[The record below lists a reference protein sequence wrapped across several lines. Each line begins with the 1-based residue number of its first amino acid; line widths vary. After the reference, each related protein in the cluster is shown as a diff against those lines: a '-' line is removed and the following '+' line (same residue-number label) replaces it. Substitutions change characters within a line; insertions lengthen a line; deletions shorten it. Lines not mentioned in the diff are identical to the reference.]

1 MRADDVKNF
10 DLFKDLEEIEVKK
23 LLQFAKVKQY
33 ARDEVIFEQGDP
45 GSGLFLILRGVV
57 EIYIEPGGNRVSL
70 AKLKA
75 GEFMG
80 EMSLFGN
87 GNQTRTASALSFEP
101 VTAVM
106 ISTVDFRKL
115 QTSGPKILS
124 KMLLRLLLS
133 LSRRYDNLKSEF
145 RAVRSEI
152 EEIQGTVTE
161 V

>member
-1 MRADDVKNF
+1 MRVDDVKSF

-23 LLQFAKVKQY
+23 LLQFAQVKQY
-33 ARDEVIFEQGDP
+33 AKEEVIFEQGDP
-45 GSGLFLILRGVV
+45 GSGLFLILRGIV

-80 EMSLFGN
+80 EMSLFGD

-106 ISTVDFRKL
+106 ISTVDFKKL
-115 QTSGPKILS
+115 QNSGPKILS
-124 KMLLRLLLS
+124 KMLLRLLMS
-133 LSRRYDNLKSEF
+133 LSSRYQNLKSEF
-145 RAVRSEI
+145 HSVKDQINEIDRVR
-152 EEIQGTVTE
+152 
-161 V
+161 

>member
-1 MRADDVKNF
+1 MRVDDVKSF

-23 LLQFAKVKQY
+23 LLQFAQVKQY
-33 ARDEVIFEQGDP
+33 NKSEVIFEQGDP
-45 GSGLFLILRGVV
+45 GSGLFLILRGIV

-80 EMSLFGN
+80 EMSLFGD

-106 ISTVDFRKL
+106 ISTVDFKKL

-124 KMLLRLLLS
+124 KMLLRLLMS
-133 LSRRYDNLKSEF
+133 LSNRYQNLKSECRSVESQIQELGGA
-145 RAVRSEI
+145 RA
-152 EEIQGTVTE
+152 
-161 V
+161 

>member
-1 MRADDVKNF
+1 MRADDVKKF
-10 DLFKDLEEIEVKK
+10 ELFKDLEEIEIKK

-33 ARDEVIFEQGDP
+33 TRDEVIFLQGDP

-80 EMSLFGN
+80 EMSLFGD

-106 ISTVDFRKL
+106 ISTVDFKKL

-124 KMLLRLLLS
+124 KILLRLLMS
-133 LSRRYDNLKSEF
+133 LARRYDNLKSEF
-145 RAVRSEI
+145 HSVREQI
-152 EEIQGTVTE
+152 AGAQG
-161 V
+161 

>member
-1 MRADDVKNF
+1 MRVDDVKSF

-23 LLQFAKVKQY
+23 LLQFAQVKQY
-33 ARDEVIFEQGDP
+33 KKEEVIFEQGDP

-80 EMSLFGN
+80 EMSLFGD

-115 QTSGPKILS
+115 QNSGPKILS
-124 KMLLRLLLS
+124 KMLLRLLMSLS
-133 LSRRYDNLKSEF
+133 LRYQNLKSEF
-145 RAVRSEI
+145 RSVECQI
-152 EEIQGTVTE
+152 NDVNQV